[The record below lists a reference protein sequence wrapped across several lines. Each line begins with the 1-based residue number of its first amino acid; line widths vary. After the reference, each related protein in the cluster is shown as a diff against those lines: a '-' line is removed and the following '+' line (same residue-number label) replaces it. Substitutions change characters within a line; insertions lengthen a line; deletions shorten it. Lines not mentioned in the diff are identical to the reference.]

1 MEKREGDGEQPLSF
15 SFGRVG
21 LATAEW
27 AYNERMNSMHEA
39 RLMKRYLYALLFLF
53 MVVPAAAQDYKP
65 LVETF
70 VSDDERLT
78 LRYPSGWV
86 IDAMSGQVVIAS
98 DEALFEISTEVPAGE
113 GALGI
118 IIFDD
123 PTTNESLFVGEDVV
137 SKLEYLIENLI
148 GSSPDYVLSSDVE
161 GLTVNDR
168 DAAYSEGE
176 LSGNEVFV
184 LLVDHGEDRFLFMI
198 GLAAPGEM
206 VRFEPKLKA
215 IAESV
220 NFG

>member
-1 MEKREGDGEQPLSF
+1 VNSRSPF
-15 SFGRVG
+15 SFGRMG
-21 LATAEW
+21 TAEW
-27 AYNERMNSMHEA
+27 AYNDPINSIHEA
-39 RLMKRYLYALLFLF
+39 RLMKRYLYVLLFLF
-53 MVVPAAAQDYKP
+53 MFVPAAAQDHKP
-65 LVETF
+65 LAETF

-78 LRYPSGWV
+78 LHYPSGWV
-86 IDAMSGQVVIAS
+86 IEAMSGQVVIAS

-113 GALGI
+113 GALGV

-123 PTTNESLFVGEDVV
+123 PTTNESLFVGEDIVG
-137 SKLEYLIENLI
+137 KLEYLIENLI
-148 GSSPDYVLSSDVE
+148 GSSPDYVLSTDVE

-168 DAAYSEGE
+168 DAAYTDGQ

-184 LLVDHGEDRFLFMI
+184 LLVDHGEERYLFMI

-206 VRFEPKLKA
+206 ERFEPKLKA